1 MVKIGEQVG
10 VQSARERAYGK
21 TGQQVGAKKTR
32 AEIVREAQ
40 ARRSQLTPQQQAQLQ
55 QQKQMEVERVET
67 VSDLQK
73 ELNQIS
79 KQRSDL
85 NKSYIE
91 ASKGGHIGTAEGI
104 TVKDKGLS
112 QKQKAI
118 KELLTK
124 LKTGYISKA
133 DAQRYISSRAE
144 YGRARAESK
153 IRIKKKQDIVAKDI
167 GTAEAAKIFKTG
179 TVTSV
184 QMETLS
190 PRSLAALGV
199 KQAKVE
205 PAKQIESDFYTK
217 DYETKDPSRWTTKDL
232 ASQSYFEQGLSP
244 VAVSEKVH
252 ATMPKGLQET
262 TSIIQP
268 SYITTTP
275 WGTEYIDIS
284 KPGGFAALAQQSGV
298 KQESYFEERVVGTKK
313 MPDGFKVTQSEL
325 FYVDPITKIDRI
337 ATEEE
342 KTEIRSRPEVLKAST
357 EEIDYKA
364 LERQEKVKKFF
375 GDWSWTKKEFAGTA
389 KVEPALIKATGFLT
403 KPFGEKV
410 SEFSMGVTEAI
421 IPTTKGEVAF
431 DIGTFAVGGF
441 LGKGAKVVSPWLKT
455 APKAVKYGV
464 TTAKFGI
471 GGAYAYGVGSQLI
484 TAKTPTE
491 YGGVIGKTGKELALF
506 GGGYK
511 FGAEQPLISPKIK
524 LIEEP
529 STKQFFIQ
537 ETTAESK
544 NIFTRV
550 TQTTP
555 AKYKEGRIFKK
566 EFYGG
571 QGQIFIEKPTG
582 VTKISDPYLL
592 ETKKVSKA
600 PKEKLSEEGIR
611 TFLGTADFTPT
622 RKFTYVKPTSGKSKV
637 VGKDVFSTSG
647 VYSFEFGKAQPKKYT
662 LDLNKMFKTQR
673 FDIVFGKQTRLKQI
687 VPERQMFLGE
697 AQTRTLSW
705 KTGKPIGKVG
715 KEKIIVREFIT
726 PKEGKGI
733 TSFKGRGTPSSPA
746 YFQKLYS
753 PQPQVVLPKSRVPS
767 PRTKPTA
774 RTEVITPTV
783 AITPSVSKYYGK
795 GMYERTDGGL
805 MIGQLE
811 TTQIAPMYKSPIKER
826 VMIKERMD
834 IKIDTGIKSDVKINL
849 KHLTKTKADAKIKS
863 KIQIKSKIKMPLKT
877 KQKLITPFKPMT
889 TRKPTKRKPF
899 PPRRSPKKTPFGFP
913 TPSITL
919 PRTKRTKRTSKK
931 KAIKRQASLVALG
944 ESIFATEKS
953 IGERSGLVIRP
964 IIINEKKTKKKG
976 KKSGKK

>member
-21 TGQQVGAKKTR
+21 IGQQVGAKKTR

-91 ASKGGHIGTAEGI
+91 ASKGGDIGTAEGI

-124 LKTGYISKA
+124 LKTGYISKS
-133 DAQRYISSRAE
+133 DVRSYISSRAE

-184 QMETLS
+184 QMESLSPKTLS
-190 PRSLAALGV
+190 VLGV

-268 SYITTTP
+268 SYVTTTP
-275 WGTEYIDIS
+275 FGSYIDIS

-364 LERQEKVKKFF
+364 LERQEKVKEFF

>member
-1 MVKIGEQVG
+1 
-10 VQSARERAYGK
+10 
-21 TGQQVGAKKTR
+21 
-32 AEIVREAQ
+32 
-40 ARRSQLTPQQQAQLQ
+40 
-55 QQKQMEVERVET
+55 
-67 VSDLQK
+67 
-73 ELNQIS
+73 
-79 KQRSDL
+79 
-85 NKSYIE
+85 
-91 ASKGGHIGTAEGI
+91 
-104 TVKDKGLS
+104 
-112 QKQKAI
+112 
-118 KELLTK
+118 
-124 LKTGYISKA
+124 
-133 DAQRYISSRAE
+133 
-144 YGRARAESK
+144 
-153 IRIKKKQDIVAKDI
+153 
-167 GTAEAAKIFKTG
+167 
-179 TVTSV
+179 
-184 QMETLS
+184 
-190 PRSLAALGV
+190 
-199 KQAKVE
+199 
-205 PAKQIESDFYTK
+205 
-217 DYETKDPSRWTTKDL
+217 
-232 ASQSYFEQGLSP
+232 
-244 VAVSEKVH
+244 
-252 ATMPKGLQET
+252 
-262 TSIIQP
+262 
-268 SYITTTP
+268 
-275 WGTEYIDIS
+275 
-284 KPGGFAALAQQSGV
+284 
-298 KQESYFEERVVGTKK
+298 

-931 KAIKRQASLVALG
+931 KDY
-944 ESIFATEKS
+944 
-953 IGERSGLVIRP
+953 
-964 IIINEKKTKKKG
+964 KKT
-976 KKSGKK
+976 SIVSCIR

>member
-91 ASKGGHIGTAEGI
+91 ASKGGHIGIAEGI

-124 LKTGYISKA
+124 LKTGYISKS
-133 DAQRYISSRAE
+133 DVRSYISSRGQSGIE
-144 YGRARAESK
+144 RHISK
-153 IRIKKKQDIVAKDI
+153 ERVKQKTELLVKDI
-167 GTAEAAKIFKTG
+167 GRPEAEKIISSGKI
-179 TVTSV
+179 TSV
-184 QMETLS
+184 QMESLSPKTLS
-190 PRSLAALGV
+190 ALGI

>member
-21 TGQQVGAKKTR
+21 IGQQVGAKKTR

-91 ASKGGHIGTAEGI
+91 ASKGGDIGTAEGI

-124 LKTGYISKA
+124 LKTGYISKS
-133 DAQRYISSRAE
+133 DVRSYISSRAE

-190 PRSLAALGV
+190 PKTLSVLGV

-268 SYITTTP
+268 SYVTTTP
-275 WGTEYIDIS
+275 FGSYIDIS

-364 LERQEKVKKFF
+364 LERQEKVKEFF

>member
-91 ASKGGHIGTAEGI
+91 ASKGGDIGTAEGI

-190 PRSLAALGV
+190 PRSLAVLGV

-268 SYITTTP
+268 SYVTTTP
-275 WGTEYIDIS
+275 FGSYIDIS

-364 LERQEKVKKFF
+364 LERQEKVKEFF

-976 KKSGKK
+976 KKK

>member
-21 TGQQVGAKKTR
+21 IGQQVGAKKTR

-91 ASKGGHIGTAEGI
+91 ASKGGDIGTAEGI

-124 LKTGYISKA
+124 LKTGYISKS
-133 DAQRYISSRAE
+133 DVRSYISSRAE

-184 QMETLS
+184 QMESLSPKTLS
-190 PRSLAALGV
+190 VLGV

-268 SYITTTP
+268 SYVTTTP
-275 WGTEYIDIS
+275 FGSYIDIS

-441 LGKGAKVVSPWLKT
+441 LGKGAKVVSPWLET